1 MVSEVE
7 GHTPC
12 KRGINEAIGG
22 CGEGFVESFFDFVLP
37 AMESGCV
44 GAVIGFKQGA
54 FKQVAHFLGVAVG
67 LLIAATLYHQFGDF
81 LADKTGA
88 SIGFGRLIA
97 FVLIVIIVPL
107 VLGWLAA
114 FFTEFFKKLK
124 LNFLNRILGALV
136 GVVCYALMLSVA
148 LNLFDFIASNAGF
161 KTQKLEARSDL
172 FYQVKHATQVII
184 PDILLVTDQTEI
196 ANGCDPKYGF
206 KPVVDKLKP
215 TKNEGMKE

>member
-1 MVSEVE
+1 MD
-7 GHTPC
+7 
-12 KRGINEAIGG
+12 ILIYI
-22 CGEGFVESFFDFVLP
+22 VLI
-37 AMESGCV
+37 V

-107 VLGWLAA
+107 ALGWIAA
-114 FFTEFFKKLK
+114 FLTEFLKKLK
-124 LNFLNRILGALV
+124 LNFLNRIIGALV
-136 GVVCYALMLSVA
+136 GVVCYAVILSVA

-161 KTQKLEARSDL
+161 KPQKLGERTDL
-172 FYQVKHATQVII
+172 YYQMKHATQVVI
-184 PDILLVTDQTEI
+184 PDILLVTDQTEV
-196 ANGCDPKYGF
+196 ANGCEPKYGL
-206 KPVVDKLKP
+206 KPVVDKATEKIIP
-215 TKNEGMKE
+215 SKKKE